1 MSTVYRIPL
10 FSFFLFFC
18 SLFRFDPVWLINS
31 LFVFIFVRFT
41 IRLIFCSSIRY
52 DPVWSII
59 VLSLSLPVWSGLI
72 ILTPCC
78 HHFCPVHYSV
88 EFSALA
94 SGMFRYVR
102 LLFQVEQAFLLVGF
116 FSSIPKKYKIWSKK
130 THGKL
135 KNTRPFY

>member
-1 MSTVYRIPL
+1 M
-10 FSFFLFFC
+10 C
-18 SLFRFDPVWLINS
+18 GS
-31 LFVFIFVRFT
+31 LFVWV
-41 IRLIFCSSIRY
+41 FCSPIRY
-52 DPVWSII
+52 DPVWTII
-59 VLSLSLPVWSGLI
+59 VLSHSLPVWSGLI

-116 FSSIPKKYKIWSKK
+116 FSLIPKKIYKVWSKK

-135 KNTRPFY
+135 KKTPGYFINRRTVNTIICDLISEYISWFLYYSNVKPYR